1 MENIS
6 YHKKNNYQL
15 IMLVLLSITIGSCY
29 SIETD
34 CTDCIEIPI
43 AHGPLPPILPAE
55 GFWEPIVDSPFM
67 VYVMACDANG
77 NLWAVDATSSN
88 VLYYYNGTSWQLI
101 SRLEEM
107 VYAIAVA
114 PNGDIY
120 IVKNSSLQKST
131 DGGNIWNTVFN
142 FNAIEKNKLAEI
154 VISPSGEVYFATS
167 NNVYVPNGS
176 SWKRATTNELPGTFS
191 SPIALSSNGALYV
204 VYKRTYSDEY
214 YIVRST
220 DAGNSWFRS
229 TNFFNDALSRI
240 IVVDN
245 NTIFVAAGSNGILK
259 FTDGNRSWNR
269 CDPIIPGRI
278 TITRDI
284 IYDSKTKTLFA
295 DLYGYPF
302 PTTWNV
308 LISNDLGESWEVLN
322 DGLDT
327 EPNRLL
333 GPYCFTYN
341 SITGDTY
348 LRVGIGYLVEVT
360 DSINF
365 GPVYRYVQY
374 PYKLIVGS
382 SL

>member
-1 MENIS
+1 MESIS
-6 YHKKNNYQL
+6 YQKKNNYQL

-34 CTDCIEIPI
+34 CVGIPI
-43 AHGPLPPILPAE
+43 DPGPLPPILPAE
-55 GFWEPIVDSPFM
+55 GFWEPIVASPFM

-77 NLWAVDATSSN
+77 NLWAVDASFSN
-88 VLYYYNGTSWQLI
+88 VLYLYNGNSWQLI
-101 SRLEEM
+101 SQLEEM

-131 DGGNIWNTVFN
+131 NGGSSWNTVFN

-154 VISPSGEVYFATS
+154 VISHSGDVYFATY
-167 NNVYVPNGS
+167 NNVYVPNGN
-176 SWKRATTNELPGTFS
+176 SWKRATNNELPGTFS
-191 SPIALSSNGALYV
+191 SPIALSPNGALYA

-229 TNFFNDALSRI
+229 TTIFNDILNRLT
-240 IVVDN
+240 VVDN
-245 NTIFVAAGSNGILK
+245 NTIFVATGSNGILK
-259 FTDGNRSWNR
+259 STDGSRSWNR

-278 TITRDI
+278 TSAYDI
-284 IYDSKTKTLFA
+284 IYNYKTRTLFA
-295 DLYGYPF
+295 DIDGYPF
-302 PTTWNV
+302 STCNAF
-308 LISNDLGESWEVLN
+308 ISTDLGESWEVQN
-322 DGLDT
+322 DILGD
-327 EPNRLL
+327 EPLRLL
-333 GPYCFTYN
+333 GPYCFAYN
-341 SITGDTY
+341 PITGDTY
-348 LRVGIGYLVEVT
+348 LRGGIGYLVGVT

-374 PYKLIVGS
+374 P
-382 SL
+382 